1 METLSLHIDYL
12 LRHHDC
18 VTLPGVGALLVHGV
32 PPCYDERTG
41 RWTAPSRV
49 VSFNSDINRTDGLLA
64 RSVARREGISHR
76 QAVNTVERGVAE
88 LRRRLDANA
97 GVALGHAGRLSR
109 SSEGRLSF
117 EPSADWAKSS
127 PAVMWL
133 PDVEAPV
140 CRTAGAQIPG
150 TMNYE
155 PSRRRRAL
163 SLVGRAAAC
172 IAVIMALGW
181 VVADNLRSGNSEQY
195 ASVAPVETSAL
206 IERPGE
212 ASAPIVWLM
221 KHHDDAVVEVEPK
234 PESCVITEAPGYYLV
249 VASLADRK
257 EADGFMARYP
267 GQKFGILLADGRYRV
282 FTHKAAT
289 AAELYSVAAGAG
301 YRSEFPSS
309 WVCRR

>member
-18 VTLPGVGALLVHGV
+18 VTLPGVGALLAHGV
-32 PPCYDERTG
+32 PPRYDERAG
-41 RWTAPSRV
+41 CWTAPSRV
-49 VSFNSDINRTDGLLA
+49 VSFNSDIDRTDGLLA
-64 RSVARREGISHR
+64 RSVARRDGVSHR
-76 QAVNTVERGVAE
+76 QAVRTVEQGIAE
-88 LRRRLDANA
+88 LRRRLDTGA
-97 GVALGHAGRLSR
+97 GVTLGHAGRLSR

-117 EPSADWAKSS
+117 EPSPDWAKSS

-133 PDVEAPV
+133 PDFEAPL
-140 CRTAGAQIPG
+140 CSPAQASVPG
-150 TMNYE
+150 RIDYD
-155 PSRRRRAL
+155 PSRRRRMMAL
-163 SLVGRAAAC
+163 IGRAAAC
-172 IAVIMALGW
+172 IAVIVALGW
-181 VVADNLRSGNSEQY
+181 VVADNLRSGNAEQY
-195 ASVAPVETSAL
+195 ASVAPVEAPAL

-221 KHHDDAVVEVEPK
+221 RHHDDAVVEVEPK
-234 PESCVITEAPGYYLV
+234 PAPCVITEAPGYYLV

-257 EADGFMARYP
+257 EADGFMSRYP

-289 AAELYSVAAGAG
+289 AAELYSVAAGSA